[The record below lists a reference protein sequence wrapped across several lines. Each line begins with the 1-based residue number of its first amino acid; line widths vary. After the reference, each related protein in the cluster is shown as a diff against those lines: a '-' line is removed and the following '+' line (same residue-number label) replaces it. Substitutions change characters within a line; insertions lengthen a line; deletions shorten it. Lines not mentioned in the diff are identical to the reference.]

1 MQRAA
6 ALNPTTEAATPSSPS
21 GSTTAQATSARAST
35 STSKGDQS
43 ARSGAKESKIVF
55 VDGNE
60 EHWSFADP
68 STSTATTAEPE
79 ASSSSGSGWNS
90 WLLQASSS
98 SSKGKHREGKGLHSE
113 FSAPSTS
120 KGLGPVGRRKFGTF
134 EGEEKKESEGGG
146 KKKDGDSSSAER
158 ATGRDKA
165 EKKRPSTSRE
175 WSLEPD
181 LDVDQDTEHVKRA
194 EGKGERREAETKSI
208 RGNSGAARYHRGD
221 QTGARQEGKKAK
233 KARKSLDVSNPEI
246 AVHPAFLAAYHPTVS
261 HTSQQ

>member
-21 GSTTAQATSARAST
+21 ATTTPARAST
-35 STSKGDQS
+35 STSTGDGSTKGD
-43 ARSGAKESKIVF
+43 AKESKIVF

-79 ASSSSGSGWNS
+79 GSSSSGSGWNS
-90 WLLQASSS
+90 WLLQASAS
-98 SSKGKHREGKGLHSE
+98 SSKGKHREGKGSHSE
-113 FSAPSTS
+113 SAPSTS
-120 KGLGPVGRRKFGTF
+120 NGLGPVGRRKFGTF
-134 EGEEKKESEGGG
+134 EGEEKKGSEGGG
-146 KKKDGDSSSAER
+146 KKKDGASSSAEG
-158 ATGRDKA
+158 AAGRDRA

-181 LDVDQDTEHVKRA
+181 LDVDQDAEHVKRA
-194 EGKGERREAETKSI
+194 DGKGERHEAESKSI
-208 RGNSGAARYHRGD
+208 RGNYGAARYHRGD

-233 KARKSLDVSNPEI
+233 KARKSLDVSSRPDN
-246 AVHPAFLAAYHPTVS
+246 AVHPAFLVAYHPAMS